1 MFFGKDQIIKFAIV
15 DLGQVIF
22 VFFILASILIKHR
35 DGNENMPVHFSAFFK
50 NPIILAIIL
59 GVLVNKIGVS
69 TWLYETS
76 LTNSLLQT
84 LELIGNVTTPLIC
97 IVIGYE
103 LIFERTHLKM
113 IGMAIVIRM
122 SFWAFIGYLLPSS
135 W

>member
-1 MFFGKDQIIKFAIV
+1 
-15 DLGQVIF
+15 
-22 VFFILASILIKHR
+22 
-35 DGNENMPVHFSAFFK
+35 MPVNFSAFFK

-103 LIFERTHLKM
+103 LIFERTQLKT